1 MRLLWTEIAAQIIEV
16 DMSEDYKK
24 GVEDTINKIKGIIS
38 DSQLCKYCHTYYLE
52 CENCE
57 MQELLEFLKEQNE

>member
-1 MRLLWTEIAAQIIEV
+1 
-16 DMSEDYKK
+16 MSEDYKK